1 MNSTA
6 HATSRFRL
14 IELPDAGGDTAA
26 RPRQAVD
33 IPPGPWALDP
43 GRWDEPPRPAEHTG
57 AGPLVVEPLRHD
69 RERLL
74 LMAAAAGET
83 LRINGERSAGL
94 VCLRDRDVVQLPG
107 GRHFRVAL
115 ALRSVVG
122 PAPPEYSTR
131 SCPVCHQPIAGSTVW
146 ICPTCDAACHCEP
159 GGGAGSGCL
168 LGHEC
173 PSCRGTLV
181 FDTPEEEGGA
191 RA

>member
-6 HATSRFRL
+6 HASSCFRL
-14 IELPDAGGDTAA
+14 IELPDAGGDTLA
-26 RPRQAVD
+26 RPRQALE
-33 IPPGPWALDP
+33 IPPGAWALDP
-43 GRWDEPPRPAEHTG
+43 GHGDAPPRLAEHTG
-57 AGPLVVEPLRHD
+57 TSTLAVEALRHE
-69 RERLL
+69 RERRLL
-74 LMAAAAGET
+74 IAAARGET
-83 LRINGERSAGL
+83 LRINGERSAG
-94 VCLRDRDVVQLPG
+94 VGCLRDRDVVQLPG

-131 SCPVCHQPIAGSTVW
+131 ACPVCRQPIAGSTVW

-159 GGGAGSGCL
+159 AGGAGSGCV

-173 PSCRGTLV
+173 PSCRGPLV
-181 FDTPEEEGGA
+181 FDGLEREGAA